1 VATSRHA
8 EPVTQHGGV
17 LEPLARLVDAARE
30 DTSQTKSRPKAASQF
45 NPDDGSGGHQS
56 FVLDGEAVLLDAEG
70 ISDFN
75 APHSRKRDAEVQL
88 YAFDFLAADGD
99 DLRRLPL
106 SLRKTNLARILA
118 RRIHGIHVAPF
129 EQGEIGPD
137 LFAAVCRMGWRAWS
151 PSTAIGPIAPA
162 ASTAGSRSRTGSI
175 RRSAG

>member
-75 APHSRKRDAEVQL
+75 ALHSRNRDAEVQL
-88 YAFDFLAADGD
+88 YAFDCLAADGD
-99 DLRRLPL
+99 DLRKLPL
-106 SLRKTNLARILA
+106 SLRKTNLARVLA
-118 RRIHGIHVAPF
+118 GGSTASTWRRSSRARSGQTCSP
-129 EQGEIGPD
+129 PY
-137 LFAAVCRMGWRAWS
+137 AAWGWRAWS

-175 RRSAG
+175 RRSGG

>member
-1 VATSRHA
+1 MPTS
-8 EPVTQHGGV
+8 
-17 LEPLARLVDAARE
+17 
-30 DTSQTKSRPKAASQF
+30 TKSRPKAASQF

-75 APHSRKRDAEVQL
+75 ALHSRKRDAEVQL

-118 RRIHGIHVAPF
+118 RRIDGIHVAPF

-162 ASTAGSRSRTGSI
+162 TSTAGSRSRTGSI